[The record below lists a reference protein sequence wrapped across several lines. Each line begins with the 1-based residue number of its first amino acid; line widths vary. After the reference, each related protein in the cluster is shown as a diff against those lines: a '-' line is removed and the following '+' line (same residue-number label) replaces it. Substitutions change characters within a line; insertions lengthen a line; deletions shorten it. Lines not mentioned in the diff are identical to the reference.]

1 MKYLLTSCWIRCAE
15 PKNSSEYRQ
24 HRPADC
30 ILIKIIMGI
39 ISRLLF
45 SLCYNAA
52 PNLRAPP
59 TAKSHFNLNPTPKC
73 SHVCDGISWVISI
86 LSSFLD
92 TVTVY
97 PSASSCCCVSLQI
110 IQGTPVTQSILSYKL
125 LSPSSG
131 RSAAPT
137 SLYPACA
144 STGLQGVLNVLEI
157 SFKPPPLVSY
167 LAHFIFPF
175 GAQLLLVASA
185 THHRPPSSLRLAGF
199 LSLVLEN

>member
-1 MKYLLTSCWIRCAE
+1 MSRKAGYKICEISAYIVLNSPCWTQKEQWIQATQA
-15 PKNSSEYRQ
+15 SSLCP
-24 HRPADC
+24 H
-30 ILIKIIMGI
+30 KIIMGI

-45 SLCYNAA
+45 SSCYNTA
-52 PNLRAPP
+52 PDLRAPP
-59 TAKSHFNLNPTPKC
+59 TAKSHFNLNPRLHHPLINVPM
-73 SHVCDGISWVISI
+73 SVSWVISI

-97 PSASSCCCVSLQI
+97 PWASSCCCVSLQI
-110 IQGTPVTQSILSYKL
+110 IQGTPVTQSILLSYKL

-144 STGLQGVLNVLEI
+144 RTGLQGVLNVLEI
-157 SFKPPPLVSY
+157 SFNPPRLVSY

-185 THHRPPSSLRLAGF
+185 THTALHPP
-199 LSLVLEN
+199 

>member
-1 MKYLLTSCWIRCAE
+1 
-15 PKNSSEYRQ
+15 
-24 HRPADC
+24 
-30 ILIKIIMGI
+30 MGI

-59 TAKSHFNLNPTPKC
+59 TAKSHFNLNPRLHHPLLNVPM
-73 SHVCDGISWVISI
+73 SVMGFLESLV
-86 LSSFLD
+86 SSFLD